1 MLNKADLPAGPDA
14 GLPDLQTVR
23 VSAKTEAGM
32 DALWAAL
39 SGRVKALTGGDFPAV
54 TRLRHRRH
62 LQDAAQ
68 ALRRGQAALARSPE
82 LGAEDLRH
90 AAQALGRIAGRIDP
104 EQVLDE
110 VFSSFC
116 IGK

>member
-1 MLNKADLPAGPDA
+1 
-14 GLPDLQTVR
+14 
-23 VSAKTEAGM
+23 M
-32 DALWAAL
+32 DALWSVLA
-39 SGRVKALTGGDFPAV
+39 GRVKALTGGDFPAV

-62 LQDAAQ
+62 LEEAAT

>member
-1 MLNKADLPAGPDA
+1 
-14 GLPDLQTVR
+14 
-23 VSAKTEAGM
+23 
-32 DALWAAL
+32 
-39 SGRVKALTGGDFPAV
+39 
-54 TRLRHRRH
+54 
-62 LQDAAQ
+62 
-68 ALRRGQAALARSPE
+68 LAISPE

-90 AAQALGRIAGRIDP
+90 AGLALGRIAGRIDA